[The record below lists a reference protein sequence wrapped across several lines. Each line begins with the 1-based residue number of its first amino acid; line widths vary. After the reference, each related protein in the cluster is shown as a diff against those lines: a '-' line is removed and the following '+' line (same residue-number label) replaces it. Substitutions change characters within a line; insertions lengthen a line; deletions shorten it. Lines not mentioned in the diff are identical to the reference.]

1 MNNCEK
7 VRVNDMIQS
16 FLVRLRLK
24 EIGIPSDE
32 QVDVLKGIEY

>member
-1 MNNCEK
+1 MPEK
-7 VRVNDMIQS
+7 PII
-16 FLVRLRLK
+16 RLRLK